1 MAEFNFPTETIDLPS
16 EGKLYPEGSPL
27 RKGTIDIF
35 YMTAKHEDILTS
47 TNLIQKGTV
56 LDKLMD
62 ALIATKGVTTDDLLI
77 GDMNAVMVASRI
89 LAYGKDY
96 PIQLTCTEC
105 KVKFDHVV
113 NLSELKMVQPEVQ
126 EDTNEHTFK
135 LPTGITVT
143 FKLLT
148 RGDEKAIEQ
157 EVSSLKK
164 FNNNISG
171 DASTRLK
178 YLITSVDGNREQKV
192 IRQFAEA
199 MIIRD
204 VRALREHIK
213 KVSPDVNFDLQ
224 VECTECGH
232 TNTGRMPFGVNFFWP
247 DARV

>member
-1 MAEFNFPTETIDLPS
+1 MAEFSFPTETIDLPS
-16 EGKLYPEGSPL
+16 GGKLYPEGHPL
-27 RKGTIDIF
+27 RTGTIDIY

-47 TNLIQKGTV
+47 TNLIQKGVV

-96 PIQLTCTEC
+96 PIQLTCGEC
-105 KVKFDHVV
+105 KVKFDHTV
-113 NLSELKMVQPEVQ
+113 NLAELSMIHP
-126 EDTNEHTFK
+126 DTPDTTNEHTFE

-157 EVSSLKK
+157 EVNALKK
-164 FNNNISG
+164 FNNSISG
-171 DASTRLK
+171 DTSTRLK
-178 YLITSVDGNREQKV
+178 YIITSVDGNRDQKV
-192 IRQFAEA
+192 IRQFTDA

-204 VRALREHIK
+204 VRALRERIK
-213 KVSPDVNFDLQ
+213 EVNPDVNFELSVD
-224 VECTECGH
+224 CTECGYA
-232 TNTGRMPFGVNFFWP
+232 NQVRMPFGVNFFWP
-247 DARV
+247 DARI